1 MRPTALSILALLCA
15 MASPSAQ
22 TVTFGEHISPI
33 IYNNCTSCHRT
44 GEIGAMPLTNYSEV
58 AAHATMIQHVTQN
71 RYMPPWKPD
80 PTYSQH
86 IGERTL
92 TQSEIDLIRN
102 WVDAGFP
109 QGDLA
114 LEAPLPT
121 FPTGSALGT
130 PDLVLTMAEPFAIRG
145 DNEDQYQVF
154 VLPTGL
160 AEPRAIAAV
169 EFRPGN
175 RQIVHHALLAVD
187 ITGTARQNDLETPEY
202 GYESFGGF
210 DSPIAAILPSY
221 TPGTRTVAFPHGVG
235 QILPQNADLLVQVH
249 YAPWPI
255 AESDQSSVN
264 IFFKKESLEREVGLI
279 AIVPFSLN
287 DIKAFFGNFGGRDI
301 EQIIAQ
307 LEASGVELPP
317 NLDDLIDFAAS
328 ANDLF
333 GAINPMA
340 KIEIDSR
347 FVIPARE
354 VKTFRGTLTIDQD
367 ISLLSIYP
375 HMHLLGQSWE
385 VYAVDPQGNRT
396 DLVRISDWDFNWQG
410 SYTFTHFQKIAA
422 GSKIHAVTTYDNTID
437 NPLNPNYPPRTVAWG
452 EKTTDEMLLVAM
464 EYVPYRQ
471 GDENIALAP
480 SVGYV
485 ARIDFDGDRQ
495 RDFDD
500 FVLFAQNFGLS
511 QGDADFQSRF
521 DLNRDGRVDFADFII
536 FARLFGG

>member
-1 MRPTALSILALLCA
+1 MRVLSLSILALACA
-15 MASPSAQ
+15 MASPRAQ
-22 TVTFGEHISPI
+22 TITFGEHISPI

-44 GEIGAMPLTNYSEV
+44 GEIGAMPFTNYSEV
-58 AAHATMIQHVTQN
+58 AAHATMVKHVTQN
-71 RYMPPWKPD
+71 RSMPPWKPN
-80 PTYSQH
+80 PNYGRH
-86 IGERTL
+86 IGEQIL
-92 TQSEIDLIRN
+92 TQREIDMIRD

-109 QGDLA
+109 QGDPG

-121 FPTGSALGT
+121 FPTGSVLGA

-160 AEPRAIAAV
+160 TEHRAIAAV

-175 RQIVHHALLAVD
+175 RQIVHHALLAIDV
-187 ITGTARQNDLETPEY
+187 TGTARRKDLATPEY

-221 TPGTRTVAFPHGVG
+221 TPGSRTVAFPQGVG

-264 IFFKKESLEREVGLI
+264 IFFKKEPLEREVGLI
-279 AIVPFSLN
+279 AIVPFSLA
-287 DIKAFFGNFGGRDI
+287 DVKAFFGSGGRDI
-301 EQIIAQ
+301 EQLRALGALSPTIK
-307 LEASGVELPP
+307 
-317 NLDDLIDFAAS
+317 DLIDLFTS
-328 ANDLF
+328 ADDLF
-333 GAINPMA
+333 GAVNPMA
-340 KIEIDSR
+340 KLEIDSR
-347 FVIPARE
+347 FFIPARA
-354 VKTFRGTLTIDQD
+354 VKTFRGTLTIDRD

-375 HMHLLGQSWE
+375 HMHLLGKSWD

-410 SYTFTHFQKIAA
+410 SYTFTHFQKIVA
-422 GSKIHAVTTYDNTID
+422 GSKIHAVTTYDNTIG

-464 EYVPYRQ
+464 EYVPYRT
-471 GDENIALAP
+471 GDEYIALSP
-480 SVGYV
+480 SVGYA
-485 ARIDFDGDRQ
+485 ARIDFDGNGQ
-495 RDFDD
+495 RSLDD
-500 FVLFAQNFGLS
+500 FRLFAEHFGLS
-511 QGDADFQSRF
+511 RGDADFDPRF

-536 FARLFGG
+536 FARLFGE